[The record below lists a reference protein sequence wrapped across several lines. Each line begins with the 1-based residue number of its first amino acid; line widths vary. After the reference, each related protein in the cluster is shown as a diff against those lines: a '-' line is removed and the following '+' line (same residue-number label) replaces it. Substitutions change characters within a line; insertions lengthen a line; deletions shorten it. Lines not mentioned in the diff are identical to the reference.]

1 MKPVDKIKLRV
12 HTRLSKCTGMRQTI
26 RRIHRCARTAR
37 CPLTQDSGALLPVLM
52 STTLLVLQA
61 LQIWGTNFNYMATRI
76 NTRMAAMGLPSNN
89 RSHRQVKLKYKRE
102 EKAHPKKVTAAIN
115 GQVRLCD
122 ASRRLHRGCVH
133 DWAAKCL
140 LLQCLWFVVLG

>member
-1 MKPVDKIKLRV
+1 M
-12 HTRLSKCTGMRQTI
+12 
-26 RRIHRCARTAR
+26 
-37 CPLTQDSGALLPVLM
+37 
-52 STTLLVLQA
+52 LLVLQA

-115 GQVRLCD
+115 GQVRLCA
-122 ASRRLHRGCVH
+122 ASRSLHTGCVCVR
-133 DWAAKCL
+133 DSAAKCL
-140 LLQCLWFVVLG
+140 VVQFIEFLVLGYQFLCTLCLIATSNSSQLLVDLSLWQ